1 MRVCYVYP
9 AMLTGLELLSNA
21 KNSRNMLHS
30 NRFQWCALSRLLLYC
45 YRYLLFALNNKP
57 IIWSV
62 TVFSKQLC
70 SQWNLT
76 VQTEQLQDKLQKNL
90 HP

>member
-1 MRVCYVYP
+1 MRVCYAYP

-30 NRFQWCALSRLLLYC
+30 NRFQWCALSRLALILLP
-45 YRYLLFALNNKP
+45 LLTLNNKP

-62 TVFSKQLC
+62 TVFNKQLC

-76 VQTEQLQDKLQKNL
+76 VQTEQMQDKLQKTL